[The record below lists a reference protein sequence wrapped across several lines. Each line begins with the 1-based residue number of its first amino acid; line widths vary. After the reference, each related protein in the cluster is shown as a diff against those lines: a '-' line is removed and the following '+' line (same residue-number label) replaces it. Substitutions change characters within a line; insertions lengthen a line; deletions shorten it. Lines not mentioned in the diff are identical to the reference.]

1 MNSEIYRFPEFQS
14 SAESQ
19 AGEKRS
25 TASFALGA
33 TSSEFRKIVVKAIHR
48 PGGYPSELMARRGRR
63 KTRRRRAR
71 SFSILG
77 AIESYAYL
85 SILTEGL
92 FSATPTE
99 WLFSP
104 GNLTEAS
111 GKLTPAQTSSF
122 FMTYPD
128 MGGELYGANPLSLR
142 DIMQD
147 PGFAANA
154 ILGRGQANL
163 VGMAM
168 QAATVSVGMRL
179 FKRLLRRPLSN
190 IQRNHVKPALGA
202 GVRLA

>member
-1 MNSEIYRFPEFQS
+1 
-14 SAESQ
+14 
-19 AGEKRS
+19 
-25 TASFALGA
+25 
-33 TSSEFRKIVVKAIHR
+33 
-48 PGGYPSELMARRGRR
+48 MARRTR
-63 KTRRRRAR
+63 KKTTRRRAR
-71 SFSILG
+71 SFSILN
-77 AIESYAYL
+77 AIESYAYA

-92 FSATPTE
+92 FSATPVQ
-99 WLFSP
+99 FIMAP

-111 GKLTPAQTSSF
+111 AKLTPAQTQSF
-122 FMTYPD
+122 FMSNPNLGAD
-128 MGGELYGANPLSLR
+128 YGANPLSLR

-163 VGMAM
+163 VSMAV

-190 IQRNHVKPALGA
+190 IQRNLVKPALGA

>member
-1 MNSEIYRFPEFQS
+1 M
-14 SAESQ
+14 A
-19 AGEKRS
+19 
-25 TASFALGA
+25 
-33 TSSEFRKIVVKAIHR
+33 
-48 PGGYPSELMARRGRR
+48 ARRGRR
-63 KTRRRRAR
+63 KTRRRRTR

-77 AIESYAYL
+77 AIESYAYA

-99 WLFSP
+99 FILAP

-111 GKLTPAQTSSF
+111 SKLTPAQTSSF
-122 FMTYPD
+122 FQSNPD
-128 MGGELYGANPLSLR
+128 LGAVYGANPLSLR

-163 VGMAM
+163 VNMAM

-190 IQRNHVKPALGA
+190 IQRNLVKPALGA